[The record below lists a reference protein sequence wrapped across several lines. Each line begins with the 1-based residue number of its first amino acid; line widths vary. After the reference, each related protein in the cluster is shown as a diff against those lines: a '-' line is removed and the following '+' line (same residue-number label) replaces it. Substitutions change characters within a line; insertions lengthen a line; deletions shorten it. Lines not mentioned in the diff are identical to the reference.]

1 MTTEKGI
8 THRCA
13 VFLLLLQLAFFYT
26 PIEARQLGDVTLPDK
41 VKIPGSDV
49 ELLLNGMGYRTKFV
63 FKIYVAALYTKS
75 SVSTRDSVRSLQGPK
90 RIVMHMVYDEVERE
104 KIIDGWNDG
113 FEENNSDEQLKN
125 LQARIDVFNSYF
137 TDLKKGDVLLYD
149 FIPEKGTRVTIN
161 GEEKGII
168 DGADFYAALLDI
180 WLGDEPADDDL
191 KDAML
196 GIANDE

>member
-63 FKIYVAALYTKS
+63 FKIYVAALYTES

>member
-13 VFLLLLQLAFFYT
+13 VFLLLLQLAFFPT
-26 PIEARQLGDVTLPDK
+26 PTEARQLGDVTLPDK

-63 FKIYVAALYTKS
+63 FKIYVAALYTES